1 MATAF
6 LLRTRQDVDQVRS
19 GIVLVAGVDEAGRG
33 PLAGPVVAAAVIL
46 HSEPNRAV
54 RGLKDSKLLSA
65 QRRDALAIE
74 IKAKALAWA
83 VEEADVQEIDTHNI
97 LQATMRAMSRAVQRL
112 NIAADLVLIDGN
124 RCPPLTQKSYAVI
137 KGDMLVDCISAAS
150 ILAKTHRDALMCTLA
165 LQYPQYGFEI
175 HKGYPTLAH
184 LQNLSQHGPCPQ
196 HRQSFAPVK
205 AASFAHAS

>member
-6 LLRTRQDVDQVRS
+6 LLRTRQDVDQVRN

-46 HSEPNRAV
+46 HNEPTRAV
-54 RGLKDSKLLSA
+54 QGLKDSKLLSA

-83 VEEADVQEIDTHNI
+83 VEEADAQEIDTHNI

-112 NIAADLVLIDGN
+112 NVAADLVLIDGN
-124 RCPPLTQKSYAVI
+124 RCPTLTQKSYAVI
-137 KGDMLVDCISAAS
+137 KGDRLVDCISAAS

-175 HKGYPTLAH
+175 HKGYPTPAH
-184 LQNLSQHGPCPQ
+184 LQNLAQHGPCPQ
-196 HRQSFAPVK
+196 HRQSFAPVM